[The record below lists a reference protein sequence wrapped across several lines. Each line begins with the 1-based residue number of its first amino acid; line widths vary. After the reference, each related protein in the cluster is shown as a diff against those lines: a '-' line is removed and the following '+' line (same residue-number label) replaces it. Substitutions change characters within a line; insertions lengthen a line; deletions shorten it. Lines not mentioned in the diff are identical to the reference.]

1 MRKSVIA
8 IIVIVLVVLYTSIF
22 VVKEGERGIKFQFS
36 SVVRDSDKRPV
47 IYEPGLHF
55 KVPFIQSVKT
65 LDARIQTMDNQADR
79 FVTKEKKDL
88 IVDSYIKWRISDFSR
103 YFLATG
109 GGDVSQAEVLLKRKF
124 SDRLRSEIGRL
135 DVKDIVTDSRGRLT
149 LEVRDALNSGTAG
162 TEDEVETPAADDAIA
177 KAAERV
183 QAETNGKVPV
193 INPNS
198 MAALG
203 IEVVDVR
210 IKQINLPAEVSE
222 AIYNRMRAEREA
234 VARRHRSQGQE
245 EAEKLRAAADYEV
258 TKTLAESERQGPAW

>member
-1 MRKSVIA
+1 M
-8 IIVIVLVVLYTSIF
+8 
-22 VVKEGERGIKFQFS
+22 
-36 SVVRDSDKRPV
+36 
-47 IYEPGLHF
+47 
-55 KVPFIQSVKT
+55 
-65 LDARIQTMDNQADR
+65 
-79 FVTKEKKDL
+79 
-88 IVDSYIKWRISDFSR
+88 
-103 YFLATG
+103 
-109 GGDVSQAEVLLKRKF
+109 LLKRKF

-149 LEVRDALNSGTAG
+149 LEVRDALNSGSAG
-162 TEDEVETPAADDAIA
+162 TDDEVATPAADDAIA
-177 KAAERV
+177 EAAERV
-183 QAETNGKVPV
+183 TAETKGKVPV

-210 IKQINLPAEVSE
+210 IKQINLPTEVSE

-258 TKTLAESERQGPAW
+258 TKTLAEASVRGESCVVKVMLKPRSCLPTRSVRTLISTRSFVVCALTRRASKVIRT